1 MRRKLLIELIA
12 YIIVAIVG
20 IFLLLTNK
28 HEQTPARI
36 PSDYSITQEDKNDAF
51 IPVK

>member
-12 YIIVAIVG
+12 YIIVVIVG
-20 IFLLLTNK
+20 AFLLLTNK

-36 PSDYSITQEDKNDAF
+36 PSDYSITQEGKDNAF
-51 IPVK
+51 IPIK